1 MTEVDLEAI
10 KARLTNLELKLNSE
24 ESRRVRVLEK
34 EQDKRLSILGELSTD
49 GEAYKRLDMLISEFT
64 GYYLYQ
70 FTGFSFG
77 GKLKEIL
84 TALFQYNFVFPKTTY
99 RVKDEIDP
107 NASDEDNIEKGAGQ
121 SHWWTVFSDPDL
133 FARLL
138 DDVLICLGR
147 LAKNIKSTATPR
159 IVALMARCEP
169 FGSAAL
175 TNDPKEA
182 EALAV
187 EFINC
192 MRIVNAELRLM
203 QPEDW
208 TGVFPARPVHD
219 DEDEEEFDA
228 DQFSNNTDPSDATE
242 AARDFAVE
250 QYKKRFA
257 DVMPKDGSVSE
268 ENHPLKYLS
277 DSVRRMADEMEN
289 GQPTVD
295 KRWWK
300 LDTQKLARVLE
311 SDFDLRYENYE
322 TEDAPEDDEGRECV
336 RLTHDTCWEETT
348 EGRFK
353 KLVVADLK
361 RYISAGAAIARTVG
375 SPSLG
380 DWARMLTL
388 MEKYDGHFQDYFS
401 AQALAR
407 KNLREFISTLV
418 RARDQIWGDVT
429 AFGGVKPLVK
439 NADTSIK
446 IGPYASKFVMKC
458 DPGKG
463 VFVIKDP
470 NGKETEYRLS
480 VNAKKDWETLGLLV
494 TAKTTDGFVKLP
506 PKWEAR
512 FKVNIGSTSEIDPD
526 NDINIVRCYIFRENA
541 KMGRGST
548 GRFRLMPTPA
558 DGKMKEL
565 LKLRK
570 RPKTP
575 PAK

>member
-1 MTEVDLEAI
+1 MADADLEAI
-10 KARLTNLELKLNSE
+10 KARLTQLELKLNSDE
-24 ESRRVRVLEK
+24 NRRVRALEK
-34 EQDKRLSILGELSTD
+34 EQNERLSILDGLSTE
-49 GEAYKRLDMLISEFT
+49 GKAYKRLDRLISELT
-64 GYYLYQ
+64 GYYLFQ
-70 FTGFSFG
+70 FTGFNFG
-77 GKLKEIL
+77 RKLKEIL
-84 TALFQYNFVFPKTTY
+84 SALFQYNFVFPKTTY
-99 RVKDEIDP
+99 RAKDEIDP
-107 NASDEDNIEKGAGQ
+107 NASDEDNIEKSVGQ
-121 SHWWTVFSDPDL
+121 SHWWMAFSESDL
-133 FARLL
+133 FTRLL

-147 LAKNIKSTATPR
+147 LAKNINSTAIPR

-169 FGSAAL
+169 FGSVAL

-182 EALAV
+182 ESLAA

-208 TGVFPARPVHD
+208 MGVFPARPVHD
-219 DEDEEEFDA
+219 DEDVEEFDA
-228 DQFSNNTDPSDATE
+228 DQFSNNTDPCDATE

-250 QYKKRFA
+250 QYNKSFA
-257 DVMPKDGSVSE
+257 DVMPKDGAVRE

-289 GQPTVD
+289 GLPTVD

-336 RLTHDTCWEETT
+336 HLTHDTCWEETT

-353 KLVVADLK
+353 KLIVADLK
-361 RYISAGAAIARTVG
+361 RYISAGATIARTVG

-388 MEKYDGHFQDYFS
+388 MEKYDGHFHDYFS

-407 KNLREFISTLV
+407 KNLREFISALV

-429 AFGGVKPLVK
+429 AFGGVKPLIK
-439 NADTSIK
+439 NTDTSIK

-463 VFVIKDP
+463 VFVIKDT

-480 VNAKKDWETLGLLV
+480 VNANKVWETLGLLV
-494 TAKTTDGFVKLP
+494 SAKSADGFVKLP
-506 PKWEAR
+506 KKWDAR
-512 FKVNIGSTSEIDPD
+512 FKANIGSTSEIDPY
-526 NDINIVRCYIFRENA
+526 NDINIVRCFIFRENA
-541 KMGRGST
+541 KKGRGST

-558 DGKMKEL
+558 DGKMREL

-570 RPKTP
+570 RTKTP
-575 PAK
+575 PVK

>member
-1 MTEVDLEAI
+1 MADADLEAI
-10 KARLTNLELKLNSE
+10 KARLTQLELKLNSDE
-24 ESRRVRVLEK
+24 NRRVRALEK
-34 EQDKRLSILGELSTD
+34 EQDERLSILDELSTD
-49 GEAYKRLDMLISEFT
+49 GEAYKRLDRLISELTDYDRFD
-64 GYYLYQ
+64 L
-70 FTGFSFG
+70 TGFNFG
-77 GKLKEIL
+77 RKLKEIL
-84 TALFQYNFVFPKTTY
+84 SALFQYNFVFLKTTY

-107 NASDEDNIEKGAGQ
+107 NASDEDNIEKIEGW
-121 SHWWTVFSDPDL
+121 SHRWPAFSNTDL
-133 FARLL
+133 FVRLL
-138 DDVLICLGR
+138 DDVLISLGR
-147 LAKNIKSTATPR
+147 LAKNITSTAMPR

-169 FGSAAL
+169 FGSVAL
-175 TNDPKEA
+175 TNDPNEA
-182 EALAV
+182 EALAL

-192 MRIVNAELRLM
+192 MRIVNAELKLM

-208 TGVFPARPVHD
+208 MGVFPARPVHD
-219 DEDEEEFDA
+219 DEDVEEFDA
-228 DQFSNNTDPSDATE
+228 DQFSNNTDPCDATE

-250 QYKKRFA
+250 QYNKRFA

-277 DSVRRMADEMEN
+277 DSVRRIADEMEN

-353 KLVVADLK
+353 KLIVADLK
-361 RYISAGAAIARTVG
+361 RYISAGATIARTVG

-380 DWARMLTL
+380 DWARLLTL

-401 AQALAR
+401 AQALAQ
-407 KNLREFISTLV
+407 KHLREFISTLV
-418 RARDQIWGDVT
+418 RARDQIWGDVS
-429 AFGGVKPLVK
+429 AFGGVKPLIK
-439 NADTSIK
+439 NTDTSIK

-463 VFVIKDP
+463 VFVIKDT

-480 VNAKKDWETLGLLV
+480 VNAKKVWETLGLLV
-494 TAKTTDGFVKLP
+494 SAKSADGFVKLP
-506 PKWEAR
+506 K
-512 FKVNIGSTSEIDPD
+512 K
-526 NDINIVRCYIFRENA
+526 
-541 KMGRGST
+541 
-548 GRFRLMPTPA
+548 
-558 DGKMKEL
+558 
-565 LKLRK
+565 
-570 RPKTP
+570 
-575 PAK
+575 